1 MAARCVSVGVP
12 VPGLGR
18 LTYRVPESLPLPVR
32 GARVTVPLGTRAVTG
47 CVIEAAVAPPDSGTL
62 KDIIEVIDTDAF
74 LPETVVALALWVAEY
89 YAAGPGDALLNA
101 MPPRARTGDA
111 SAFRRV
117 PVAQWKTEME
127 PEGSSPRGDTRA
139 NAPLPRKTLLRG
151 DKQRVAA
158 DLLQQTP
165 EGVPLSAL
173 RRSGVSLATVRSLER
188 AGLVTIHDEI
198 VERDPF
204 EAVGGADRTQ
214 WTLDG
219 TTPEGRELT
228 PEQAHAYRHL
238 EEAVITGLFRTM
250 LLQGVT
256 GSGKTELYLR
266 LADLVL
272 RRGRRVLVL
281 VPEIAL
287 TPALAGLFRARFGR
301 RVTIQHS
308 GLSDGERHDQWH
320 RIRRGEVDVVIGT
333 RSAVFAPLDRV
344 GLIIVDEEHDH
355 AYKQEDA
362 PRYQGRDVAVVRGR
376 MEGAVVVL
384 GSATPSL
391 ESAANAAAG
400 RYDHLTLTQRVWN
413 KPLAEVR
420 LVDMRQEFAAHG
432 ADVMISQALWDA
444 LELRLSRGE
453 QSMILLN
460 RRGFATVV
468 FCRQCAA
475 TMECPHCSVTL
486 TYHRTARKVRCHYCN
501 YASGIPKACG
511 TCGGEFLEQSG
522 FGTERVEADVRAR
535 FPGARIVR
543 VDRDT
548 IRRRGAIAKVLTAVA
563 KGEVDILV
571 GTQMIAKGHDFPS
584 VTLVGVVSA
593 DVGLG
598 VADFRAAERTFQL
611 LTQVVGRAGRGDIPG
626 EAIVQTLYPDHY
638 SVKAAAAQDYAAFYA
653 QEIDFR
659 TRMRYPPTIGLI
671 NVVVRGTSLG
681 KALDDANAL
690 VTLTRQAGARA
701 TVLGPAPAPLSK
713 IKDEYRAQFFLKGAH
728 RRAMRDA
735 IEHALDQ
742 RPDLRRKTVVDVDP
756 YSTS

>member
-1 MAARCVSVGVP
+1 VSVRCVSVGVP

-18 LTYRVPESLPLPVR
+18 LTYRVPDHLPMPVR
-32 GARVTVPLGTRAVTG
+32 GARVTVPLGSRVLTG
-47 CVIEAAVAPPDSGTL
+47 CVIDAGVPAPEAGTL
-62 KDIIEVIDTDAF
+62 KDVAEILDDMAF

-89 YAAGPGDALLNA
+89 YAAGPGDALVNA
-101 MPPRARTGDA
+101 MPPKSRKGEAA
-111 SAFRRV
+111 AFRRV
-117 PVAQWKTEME
+117 PVAEWIDASE
-127 PEGSSPRGDTRA
+127 PGGFSP
-139 NAPLPRKTLLRG
+139 RG
-151 DKQRVAA
+151 DKQRLAA
-158 DLLQQTP
+158 DLLRQRP
-165 EGVPLSAL
+165 DGVPLSDL
-173 RRSGVSLATVRSLER
+173 RKAGVSLATVRSLER
-188 AGLVTIHDEI
+188 VGHVRVRDEI

-204 EAVGGADRTQ
+204 EAVGGAALTP

-219 TTPEGRELT
+219 ETPAGRDLT

-238 EEAVITGLFRTM
+238 EETVVAGLFKAI

-256 GSGKTELYLR
+256 GSGKTELYVR
-266 LADLVL
+266 LTELVL
-272 RRGRRVLVL
+272 QRGRRVLVM

-287 TPALAGLFRARFGR
+287 TPAVAGLFRARFGR

-320 RIRRGEVDVVIGT
+320 RIRRGDVDVVIGT
-333 RSAVFAPLDRV
+333 RSAVFAPLDNL

-355 AYKQEDA
+355 AYKQEEA

-400 RYDHLTLTQRVWN
+400 RYDHLTLSQRVWN
-413 KPLAEVR
+413 RPLANVR

-432 ADVMISQALWDA
+432 ADLMISPTLWDA

-453 QSMILLN
+453 QSMVLLN

-475 TMECPHCSVTL
+475 TMECAHCSVTL
-486 TYHRTARKVRCHYCN
+486 TYHRAARKVRCHYCN
-501 YASGIPKACG
+501 YASPIPKVCG

-522 FGTERVEADVRAR
+522 FGTERVEAELRTR

-548 IRRRGAIAKVLTAVA
+548 IRRRGAIARVLNAVA
-563 KGEVDILV
+563 RGDVDILV

-611 LTQVVGRAGRGDIPG
+611 LTQVVGRAGRGDMAG

-638 SVKAAAAQDYAAFYA
+638 SVKAAAAQDYHAFYA

-659 TRMRYPPTIGLI
+659 TRMHYPPAIGLI
-671 NVVVRGTSLG
+671 NVVVRGRSLG
-681 KALDDANAL
+681 EAMDDALAL
-690 VTLTRQAGARA
+690 ARLTRHAGPRA
-701 TVLGPAPAPLSK
+701 TLLGPAPAPLSK
-713 IKDEYRAQFFLKGAH
+713 IKDEYRAQFFLKGTQ
-728 RRAMRDA
+728 RRVMRMA
-735 IEHALDQ
+735 VERALDQ

>member
-1 MAARCVSVGVP
+1 MSDRCVSVGVP

-18 LTYRVPESLPLPVR
+18 LTYRVPDSLPWPVR
-32 GARVTVPLGTRAVTG
+32 GARVSVPLGSRVVTG
-47 CVIEAAVAPPDSGTL
+47 CVIDAPVSAPDSGTL
-62 KDIIEVIDTDAF
+62 KDIVDVLDQEAF
-74 LPETVVALALWVAEY
+74 LPESVVSLALWVAEY

-101 MPPRARTGDA
+101 MPPKARKGEAT
-111 SAFRRV
+111 AFRRV
-117 PVAQWKTEME
+117 SIAEWVGEDVGAE
-127 PEGSSPRGDTRA
+127 
-139 NAPLPRKTLLRG
+139 APTLRG
-151 DKQRVAA
+151 DKQRAAAELLKRSPDGVA
-158 DLLQQTP
+158 LSELRKT
-165 EGVPLSAL
+165 GVGLS
-173 RRSGVSLATVRSLER
+173 TVRTLER
-188 AGLVTIHDEI
+188 AGLVRIREEI

-204 EAVGGADRTQ
+204 EAVGGTDTSM
-214 WTLDG
+214 WSLEG
-219 TTPEGRELT
+219 TTPAGRELT
-228 PEQAHAYRHL
+228 PEQAHAYRRM
-238 EEAVITGLFRTM
+238 EEAVIAGQFKAI

-266 LADLVL
+266 LAALVL
-272 RRGRRVLVL
+272 QRGQRVLVL

-287 TPALAGLFRARFGR
+287 TPAVAGLFRARFGR

-320 RIRRGEVDVVIGT
+320 RIRRGEVEVVIGT
-333 RSAVFAPLDRV
+333 RSAVFAPMENV
-344 GLIIVDEEHDH
+344 GLVIVDEEHDQ
-355 AYKQEDA
+355 AYKQEEA
-362 PRYQGRDVAVVRGR
+362 PRYHGRDVAVVRAR
-376 MEGAVVVL
+376 MAGAVVLL

-391 ESAANAAAG
+391 ESAFNAAAG
-400 RYDHLTLTQRVWN
+400 RYDHLQLTQRVWN
-413 KPLAEVR
+413 RPLADVR
-420 LVDMRQEFAAHG
+420 LVDMRQEFATHG
-432 ADVMISQALWDA
+432 ADVMISTPLWEA
-444 LELRLSRGE
+444 LEQRLSRGE

-486 TYHRTARKVRCHYCN
+486 TFHRAARKVRCHYCN
-501 YASGIPKACG
+501 YASAIPKACG

-522 FGTERVEADVRAR
+522 FGTERVEAEVRTR
-535 FPGARIVR
+535 FPGARITR

-548 IRRRGAIAKVLTAVA
+548 IRRRGAIAKVLNAVTR
-563 KGEVDILV
+563 GDVDILV

-598 VADFRAAERTFQL
+598 VSDFRAAERTFQL
-611 LTQVVGRAGRGDIPG
+611 LTQVVGRAGRGDMPG
-626 EAIVQTLYPDHY
+626 EAIVQTLYPEHY
-638 SVKAAAAQDYAAFYA
+638 SVKAASAQDYAAFYA

-671 NVVVRGTSLG
+671 NVVVRGPSLG
-681 KALDDANAL
+681 KALDDAHAL
-690 VTLTRQAGARA
+690 ASLTRHAGPRA
-701 TVLGPAPAPLSK
+701 TLLGPAPAPMSK

-728 RRAMRDA
+728 RRAMREA
-735 IEHALDQ
+735 IERALDH